1 MEDNKYPENYF
12 EHYIVSFYST
22 GQTPDKN
29 GFENLARLYIDI
41 EGIDTFSELIK
52 EIQLIKENDDW
63 SYFDEIAR
71 DFEVKDLST
80 NKLKEMA
87 DVAITVSME
96 KT

>member
-1 MEDNKYPENYF
+1 MDDNMYPENYF
-12 EHYIVSFYST
+12 EHYIFSFSST
-22 GQTPDKN
+22 GQTSDII

-41 EGIDTFSELIK
+41 EGSDTFSFLID

-63 SYFDEIAR
+63 SYFDKIAR
-71 DFEVKDLST
+71 DFDIKDLTT

-96 KT
+96 MT

>member
-12 EHYIVSFYST
+12 EHYIVSFSST
-22 GQTPDKN
+22 GQTPDKT

-41 EGIDTFSELIK
+41 EGTDAFSELIK

-63 SYFDEIAR
+63 SYFEEIAR

-80 NKLKEMA
+80 DKIIEMA
-87 DVAITVSME
+87 EVAITVYMDMI
-96 KT
+96 